1 MFKIINNEKN
11 PSNQG
16 NIARD
21 TICHSEYPLDW
32 MELNDIPNKL
42 GKEDECNAY
51 WRAAT
56 DVMFPD
62 SKRVQRDFPDLQR
75 EFKAAHRIK
84 VNGKYCY
91 RSELWRNK
99 GWCKLADYRKWGFC
113 SSSCNLQFIKVTKVI
128 RLEKYHK

>member
-1 MFKIINNEKN
+1 MSYFLFKIINNEKN

-32 MELNDIPNKL
+32 MERNGIPNQL

-51 WRAAT
+51 WKAAN

-62 SKRVQRDFPDLQR
+62 ADGVLQR
-75 EFKAAHRIK
+75 EFKAGRRIK

-91 RSELWRNK
+91 KSELWRNK

-113 SSSCNLQFIKVTKVI
+113 SSSCNLQFIKVTKLI
-128 RLEKYHK
+128 